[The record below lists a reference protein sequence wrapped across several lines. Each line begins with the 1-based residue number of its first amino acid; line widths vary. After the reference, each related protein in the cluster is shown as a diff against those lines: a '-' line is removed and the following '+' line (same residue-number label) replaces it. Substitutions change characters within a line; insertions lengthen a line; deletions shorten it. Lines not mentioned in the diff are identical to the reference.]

1 MPTRVHVRR
10 QGGATIMT
18 IPVEVAR
25 ALAINVGDTLDVEVA
40 DGALTAKPRGKPV
53 RRRYS
58 LRELLR
64 GATPQAIRRLNRETA
79 WAREG
84 EAVGREL

>member
-1 MPTRVHVRR
+1 MTTVSIRR
-10 QGGATIMT
+10 QGGAAVMT
-18 IPVEVAR
+18 IPTGILKTLRIDVGSKLEVA
-25 ALAINVGDTLDVEVA
+25 VE
-40 DGALTAKPRGKPV
+40 DGAFTARPKAKRE

-64 GATPQAIRRLNRETA
+64 GATPEAMRRLNAETA

-84 EAVGREL
+84 DPVGREL

>member
-1 MPTRVHVRR
+1 MTIVSIRR
-10 QGGATIMT
+10 QGGAAVMT
-18 IPVEVAR
+18 IPAEILRTLRIDVGAKLEVA
-25 ALAINVGDTLDVEVA
+25 VGD
-40 DGALTAKPRGKPV
+40 GAFTARPEGKTE

-64 GATPQAIRRLNRETA
+64 GATPEAMRRLAEETD

-84 EAVGREL
+84 DAVGREL